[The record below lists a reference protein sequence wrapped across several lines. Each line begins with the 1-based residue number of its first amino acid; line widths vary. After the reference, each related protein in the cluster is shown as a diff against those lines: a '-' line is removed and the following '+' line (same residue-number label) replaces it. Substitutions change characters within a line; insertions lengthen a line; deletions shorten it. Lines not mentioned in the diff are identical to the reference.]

1 MLTLFFTLK
10 SQIYK
15 KLQKK
20 KKMYKKHTKKCKI
33 IKQHKNIKNAK
44 KHKKCKYAQN
54 INNKTW
60 SLNTLRA
67 LVII

>member
-20 KKMYKKHTKKCKI
+20 KKMYKKHTKKCKNY
-33 IKQHKNIKNAK
+33 KPTQKTSKMLRNIKSVNTHK
-44 KHKKCKYAQN
+44 IKITKHG
-54 INNKTW
+54 
-60 SLNTLRA
+60 
-67 LVII
+67 V